1 MDYLHE
7 AQIHDLLPTRP
18 ADSHKGTF
26 GRTVVVG
33 GQYGMAGAPL
43 LATRAALRCGVGL
56 AEAAVPHS
64 IYPILAGAVPE
75 AIFTPLPENAT
86 GQLDETA
93 LPPLLKRLN
102 GASSLVLGCGLG
114 QGTGVRAL
122 VRELLTATDCPLV
135 LDADGINAVDA
146 HILSQE
152 EGHGPRI
159 LTPHPGEMARL
170 CGLTVANV
178 QADRVELATK
188 TAREWQAVVALKGHH
203 TIIAGPDGRVAVNP
217 TGNPGMATGGS
228 GDVLAGMIGG
238 LLAQGVPPWEAAA
251 TGAYLHGLAG
261 DRAAKGRSQT
271 ALLPSDII
279 DELCSLFV
287 DWGL

>member
-7 AQIHDLLPTRP
+7 AQIRDFLPARP
-18 ADSHKGTF
+18 TDSHKGTF
-26 GRTVVVG
+26 GRAVIVG

-56 AEAAVPHS
+56 AEAAVPRS

-75 AIFTPLPENAT
+75 AIFTPLPENEA

-102 GASSLVLGCGLG
+102 GTSSLVLGCGLG
-114 QGTGVRAL
+114 QGAGVRAL
-122 VRELLTATDCPLV
+122 VRELLTAAGCPLV
-135 LDADGINAVDA
+135 LDADGINAVDT

-152 EGHGPRI
+152 EGRGPRI

-170 CGLTVANV
+170 CGLTVAKV
-178 QADRVELATK
+178 QADRAELAAK
-188 TAREWQAVVALKGHH
+188 TAREWQAVVVLKGHH
-203 TIIAGPDGRVAVNP
+203 TVIAGPDGRLAVNP

-251 TGAYLHGLAG
+251 AGAYLHGLAG
-261 DRAAKGRSQT
+261 DRATKALSRT

-279 DELCSLFV
+279 GELCGLFA